1 MYNPYGYPAGYGPQ
15 GPQFGA
21 FTPSP
26 MPNPSGYQN
35 AMQAAPAPAPAP
47 GMPAVMQVAT
57 LDQVEHTQVPA
68 GQKALVLVGNAPVIA
83 MRAADNMGITATDY
97 YRIEKFDPQAA
108 AATPAPGADFVTRA
122 ELQHALEQFA
132 QQLPIAAPAS
142 APAANTEKEAAKK

>member
-21 FTPSP
+21 FTPTP
-26 MPNPSGYQN
+26 MPNPSSYQN
-35 AMQAAPAPAPAP
+35 AMQATPAPAPAP

-108 AATPAPGADFVTRA
+108 AAAPTPGADFVTRA
-122 ELQHALEQFA
+122 ELQQALEQFA
-132 QQLPIAAPAS
+132 QQLPAAAPAA
-142 APAANTEKEAAKK
+142 APTTEKEAAKK